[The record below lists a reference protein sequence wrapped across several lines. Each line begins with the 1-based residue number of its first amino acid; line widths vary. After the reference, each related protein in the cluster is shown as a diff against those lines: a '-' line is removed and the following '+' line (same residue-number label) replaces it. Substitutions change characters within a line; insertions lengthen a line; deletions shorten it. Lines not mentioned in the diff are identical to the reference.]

1 MKLGYYVA
9 RRIIAMLIVLLGVSI
24 ITFSITRVVP
34 SDPARLWVGSRA
46 TEQQIEQARHE
57 LGLDRPLYVQ
67 YLIYLSD
74 LLHGDLGVSM
84 HSRRPVVEDIRDYF
98 PATFELTNLAM
109 ILAVAIGLPMGIVSA
124 TKRNTG
130 TDHAVR
136 VFSLWGVSM
145 PVFWLGLLLQLFL
158 SSTLHILPTTG
169 RVDPIVGLQ
178 SPLRTITGMYTVD
191 SLLTGNFPV
200 FISALQHMIMPAFA
214 LSCSCVVMITR
225 ITRSS
230 MLEVLRQDYI
240 RTARSNGLAERTVI
254 YKHALKNALIPTVT
268 VAGLTYGFLLGGS
281 VLVESIFDYPGIGLY
296 AVGSTLLIDYPAIMG
311 VTLLLALV
319 YSVVNLAV
327 DILYAFLDPR
337 IRYG

>member
-1 MKLGYYVA
+1 MKLRYYVA
-9 RRIIAMLIVLLGVSI
+9 RRIIAMLLVLLGVSI

-34 SDPARLWVGSRA
+34 SDPARLWVGTRA

-57 LGLDRPLYVQ
+57 LGLDKPLHIQ
-67 YLIYLSD
+67 YLIYLGD

-109 ILAVAIGLPMGIVSA
+109 ILAVAIGIPLGIISA
-124 TKRNTG
+124 TKRDTG

-145 PVFWLGLLLQLFL
+145 PVFWLGLLLQLLL
-158 SSTLHILPTTG
+158 SSTLHIFPTTG
-169 RVDPIVGLQ
+169 RVDPFVNLQ

-191 SLLTGNFPV
+191 SLLTGNFLV

-214 LSCSCVVMITR
+214 LSCSCLVIITR

-230 MLEVLRQDYI
+230 MLEVLGQDYI
-240 RTARSNGLAERTVI
+240 KTARSKGLAERAVI

-319 YSVVNLAV
+319 YSLVNLAV

>member
-57 LGLDRPLYVQ
+57 LGLDRPLYIQ
-67 YLIYLSD
+67 YLIYLGD

-84 HSRRPVVEDIRDYF
+84 HSRRPVVEDIRNYF

-109 ILAVAIGLPMGIVSA
+109 ILAVAIGLPLGIISA
-124 TKRNTG
+124 TKKDTG

-136 VFSLWGVSM
+136 IFSLWGVSM
-145 PVFWLGLLLQLFL
+145 PVFWLGLLLQLLL

-169 RVDPIVGLQ
+169 RVDPVVNLQ

-191 SLLTGNFPV
+191 SLLTGNLPV

-214 LSCSCVVMITR
+214 LSCGCVVMITR

-319 YSVVNLAV
+319 YSLVNLAV
-327 DILYAFLDPR
+327 DMLYAFLDPR

>member
-57 LGLDRPLYVQ
+57 LGLDRPLYIQ
-67 YLIYLSD
+67 YLIYLGD

-84 HSRRPVVEDIRDYF
+84 HSRRPVVEDIRNYF

-109 ILAVAIGLPMGIVSA
+109 ILAIAIGLPLGIISA
-124 TKRNTG
+124 TKKDTG

-136 VFSLWGVSM
+136 IFSLWGVSM
-145 PVFWLGLLLQLFL
+145 PVFWLGLLLQLLL

-169 RVDPIVGLQ
+169 RVDPFVNLQ

-200 FISALQHMIMPAFA
+200 FISTLQHMIMPAFA
-214 LSCSCVVMITR
+214 LSCGCVVMITR

-319 YSVVNLAV
+319 YSLVNLAV

>member
-67 YLIYLSD
+67 YLIYLGD

-84 HSRRPVVEDIRDYF
+84 HSRRPVVEDIRNYF

-109 ILAVAIGLPMGIVSA
+109 ILAVAIGLPLGIISA
-124 TKRNTG
+124 TKKDTG

-136 VFSLWGVSM
+136 IFSLWGVSM
-145 PVFWLGLLLQLFL
+145 PVFWLGLLLQLLL

-169 RVDPIVGLQ
+169 RVDPFVNLQ
-178 SPLRTITGMYTVD
+178 SPLRTITGMYSVD
-191 SLLTGNFPV
+191 SLLTGNLPV
-200 FISALQHMIMPAFA
+200 FISTLQHMIMPAFA
-214 LSCSCVVMITR
+214 LSCGCVVMITR

-240 RTARSNGLAERTVI
+240 RTARSKGLAERTVI
-254 YKHALKNALIPTVT
+254 YKHALKNAMIPTVT

-319 YSVVNLAV
+319 YSLVNLAV
-327 DILYAFLDPR
+327 DMLYAFLDPR

>member
-57 LGLDRPLYVQ
+57 LGLDRPLYIQ
-67 YLIYLSD
+67 YLIYLGD

-84 HSRRPVVEDIRDYF
+84 HSRRPVVEDIRNYF

-109 ILAVAIGLPMGIVSA
+109 ILAVAIGLPLGIISA
-124 TKRNTG
+124 TKKDTG

-136 VFSLWGVSM
+136 IFSLWGVSM
-145 PVFWLGLLLQLFL
+145 PVFWLGLLLQLLL

-169 RVDPIVGLQ
+169 RVDPFVNLQ

-191 SLLTGNFPV
+191 SLLTGNLPV
-200 FISALQHMIMPAFA
+200 FISTLQHMIMPAFA
-214 LSCSCVVMITR
+214 LSCGCVVMITR

-319 YSVVNLAV
+319 YSLVNLAV
-327 DILYAFLDPR
+327 DMLYAFLDPR